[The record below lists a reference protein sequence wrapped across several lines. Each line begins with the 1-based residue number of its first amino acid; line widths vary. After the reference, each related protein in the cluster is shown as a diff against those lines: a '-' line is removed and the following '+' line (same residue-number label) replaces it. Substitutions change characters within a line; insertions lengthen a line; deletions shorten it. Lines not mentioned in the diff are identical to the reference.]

1 MVYQVPPSSFQPE
14 RQISSVS
21 ARFSPRTSSFKKM
34 NLKEPYVRKKKK
46 KISNLILSDSFQFT
60 GMWEELSSGMSLP
73 LGKAINRMD
82 VTWLGVHRPGSNNL
96 LVL

>member
-46 KISNLILSDSFQFT
+46 KSLIS
-60 GMWEELSSGMSLP
+60 SSLTVFSSQECGRNS
-73 LGKAINRMD
+73 AQE
-82 VTWLGVHRPGSNNL
+82 
-96 LVL
+96 